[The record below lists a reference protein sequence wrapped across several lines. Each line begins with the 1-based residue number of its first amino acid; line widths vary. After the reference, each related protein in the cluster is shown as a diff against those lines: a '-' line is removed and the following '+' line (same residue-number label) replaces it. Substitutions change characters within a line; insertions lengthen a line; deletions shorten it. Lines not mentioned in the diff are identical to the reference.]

1 MGLSRNYPRLLVSH
15 GMGWES
21 LRLICMKLT
30 CTVGNA
36 IEIHSLWHPPRQ
48 AYPLSQKFQRHLG
61 PCPSHP
67 YPCCQP
73 GPRPHEHVFLKGSQG
88 LRGREFQWFSH
99 SPSTRAHQHHIR
111 TPWQMTQTA
120 KKQRKW
126 KVFVMTFVLEVPFF
140 NNFWVPKQMQKGTNN
155 TVHLKGPQP
164 FLEGLW
170 MWSKAHRSTQIK
182 PTPYVDHTWQASWR
196 WPASWS
202 SRCGPLDETKN
213 YPACV
218 CYLHFSWNCVG
229 HFWTCSQKSLCN
241 PIPFSCPLLSRSH
254 QWPQSSCVWWW
265 RWESP
270 PSPRRLPSVKHLKTL
285 KGMEVTSAILY

>member
-1 MGLSRNYPRLLVSH
+1 MQ
-15 GMGWES
+15 
-21 LRLICMKLT
+21 LRFIHCGIPLDRHIPFPKSFKGTWAHVHLIH
-30 CTVGNA
+30 
-36 IEIHSLWHPPRQ
+36 IH
-48 AYPLSQKFQRHLG
+48 A
-61 PCPSHP
+61 
-67 YPCCQP
+67 
-73 GPRPHEHVFLKGSQG
+73 HEHVFLKGSQG

-99 SPSTRAHQHHIR
+99 LPSTRAHQHHIR
-111 TPWQMTQTA
+111 TPWQMTETA

-126 KVFVMTFVLEVPFF
+126 KVFVMNFVLEVPFF
-140 NNFWVPKQMQKGTNN
+140 NNFWLPKQMQKGTNN
-155 TVHLKGPQP
+155 TVHLRGLQP

-182 PTPYVDHTWQASWR
+182 PTSYVDHTWQASWR

-285 KGMEVTSAILY
+285 KRMEVTSAILY